1 MGLDQYALV
10 REPGEEIMYWRK
22 HNRLQGWMA
31 DLYQEK
37 TGEVDMNCRD
47 LRLEEKDIDNL
58 EQAIKDRKLPE
69 TEGFFYGDDS
79 YEEHYEKFLLKD
91 DLEFVKLA
99 RKAIE
104 DGKEVIYTCWW

>member
-58 EQAIKDRKLPE
+58 EQAIKDRGLKE
-69 TEGFFYGDDS
+69 ATCKAYGVQV
-79 YEEHYEKFLLKD
+79 EKDNNSIFKHIYQFLFK
-91 DLEFVKLA
+91 
-99 RKAIE
+99 RN
-104 DGKEVIYTCWW
+104 